1 MSIEVEKNGTSL
13 EVAFFFLKKKR
24 LSRWTRQSEIEK
36 LKIYIGY
43 MKCIESQL
51 KTELNGSMDGWS
63 DVKGKFSQLLGGILE
78 LRFSRSRM
86 WRLRT

>member
-1 MSIEVEKNGTSL
+1 
-13 EVAFFFLKKKR
+13 
-24 LSRWTRQSEIEK
+24 
-36 LKIYIGY
+36 

-51 KTELNGSMDGWS
+51 KTELNERMDGWNE
-63 DVKGKFSQLLGGILE
+63 VKGKFSQLLGGILE